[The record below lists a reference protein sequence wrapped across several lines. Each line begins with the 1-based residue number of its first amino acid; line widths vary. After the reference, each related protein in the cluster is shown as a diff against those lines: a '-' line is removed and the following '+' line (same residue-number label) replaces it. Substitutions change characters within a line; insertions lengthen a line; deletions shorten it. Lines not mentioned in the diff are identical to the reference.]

1 MQAIH
6 SGFESLLLA
15 TEWTEVGIEKH
26 EDSPAIYSNCLMSQD
41 TPANPE
47 PHGGAKAL
55 ALNEQALG
63 SRLSP
68 LTGLWPVNRAVII

>member
-55 ALNEQALG
+55 
-63 SRLSP
+63 
-68 LTGLWPVNRAVII
+68 V